1 MNLSHSGLADWG
13 LTHIEIGTRFTIL
26 DVGCRGGRTIQK
38 MAGLATEGMV
48 YGIDFAEGSVAASRA
63 KNAGLIKAGRVDIKQ
78 ASVSHLPFANASF
91 DLVSAVET
99 HYYWPDMLKD
109 MQEILRVLKPGA
121 TFIILAESYHHN
133 SKSNELQR
141 LASKLLNFREL
152 SVDEHRE
159 MFLLS
164 DFSDVQMFEERSKGW
179 VCGIG
184 RKPL

>member
-1 MNLSHSGLADWG
+1 MNLSHSALTDWG
-13 LTHIEIGTRFTIL
+13 LTHVEIRPQFTIL
-26 DVGCRGGRTIQK
+26 DVGCGGGRTIQK

-63 KNAGLIKAGRVDIKQ
+63 RNAGLIETGRVKIEQ
-78 ASVSHLPFANASF
+78 ASVSHLPFPDASF

-99 HYYWPDMLKD
+99 HYYWPDMRKD

-121 TFIILAESYHHN
+121 TFIILAESYNIN
-133 SKSNELQR
+133 SKPNTLQQ
-141 LASKLLNFREL
+141 LGSKFLKFRPL

-164 DFSDVQMFEERSKGW
+164 GFSDVQIFEERSKGW